1 MPRGGGFRT
10 LGSKQNFPKGRTMD
24 TPMERRGSSAREHQ
38 FLKTAEVA
46 RLLHVS
52 PKTIARWSLEQK
64 LPHTITPGGHRRFPA
79 RAIIELA
86 DRLEVAVHIEAAG

>member
-1 MPRGGGFRT
+1 
-10 LGSKQNFPKGRTMD
+10 MD
-24 TPMERRGSSAREHQ
+24 TYNDRNAGARPEHQ

-52 PKTIARWSLEQK
+52 PKTIARWSVEKK

-79 RAIIELA
+79 RAIMDLA
-86 DRLEVAVHIEAAG
+86 DRLEETVHVEVTRAAG

>member
-1 MPRGGGFRT
+1 
-10 LGSKQNFPKGRTMD
+10 MD
-24 TPMERRGSSAREHQ
+24 TQMERRRTSALQEHHQ

-52 PKTIARWSLEQK
+52 PKTIARWSLEKK

-79 RAIIELA
+79 LAIRELA
-86 DRLEVAVHIEAAG
+86 DRLEVTAHIEATG

>member
-1 MPRGGGFRT
+1 
-10 LGSKQNFPKGRTMD
+10 MD
-24 TPMERRGSSAREHQ
+24 TQMERRRSSAGQDHHQ

-52 PKTIARWSLEQK
+52 PKTIARWSLEKK

-79 RAIIELA
+79 TQIRELA
-86 DRLEVAVHIEAAG
+86 DRLEGTSHIEAAG